1 MFESESTNKH
11 VRKDNLQFKNFGSN
25 LKNELNNNLGKNP
38 TFSAINLILSQYIK
52 NVQQDVLLDVDFLQ
66 NQNNF
71 NEHLNKINS
80 ALEGKSETL
89 FIGVIETL
97 DDWRQKKKIL
107 KKPII
112 GNIFRVLFFV
122 FFRILPKLKWYQFL
136 TNYKTKRLFSKAEI
150 LGRFI
155 YNGFEISDF
164 FAIDTN
170 FHVFILIRKNEPMKQ
185 FTSEGVLLKINR
197 IGKNGKI
204 FKVYKLRTMHPYSEY
219 LHEHMIKTYGFNSK
233 GKIKNDFRTTKW
245 AKYFRKYWLDELP
258 QLFNILKLQMKLVGI
273 RPVSESYFN
282 SLPKEIQEKRITHKP
297 GCIPPYLAHDFG
309 TSKESVLEAELVYIE
324 KKNKN
329 PFTTDFKYF
338 FVAIFNIVFRGKRSS

>member
-1 MFESESTNKH
+1 
-11 VRKDNLQFKNFGSN
+11 
-25 LKNELNNNLGKNP
+25 
-38 TFSAINLILSQYIK
+38 
-52 NVQQDVLLDVDFLQ
+52 
-66 NQNNF
+66 
-71 NEHLNKINS
+71 
-80 ALEGKSETL
+80 
-89 FIGVIETL
+89 
-97 DDWRQKKKIL
+97 
-107 KKPII
+107 
-112 GNIFRVLFFV
+112 V

-233 GKIKNDFRTTKW
+233 GKIKNDFRTT
-245 AKYFRKYWLDELP
+245 
-258 QLFNILKLQMKLVGI
+258 
-273 RPVSESYFN
+273 
-282 SLPKEIQEKRITHKP
+282 
-297 GCIPPYLAHDFG
+297 
-309 TSKESVLEAELVYIE
+309 SVV
-324 KKNKN
+324 
-329 PFTTDFKYF
+329 
-338 FVAIFNIVFRGKRSS
+338 